1 MPSEATFDV
10 NASNIDSNFIL
21 RSHTVHSRVK
31 PECFDVSSYRSY
43 RVAASPNIQKFG
55 ALQCSVRTSN
65 IMTCK
70 YVRGIKDPGPSSF
83 LLFLHVRT
91 QVFRAKRA

>member
-1 MPSEATFDV
+1 M
-10 NASNIDSNFIL
+10 
-21 RSHTVHSRVK
+21 
-31 PECFDVSSYRSY
+31 SYRSY
-43 RVAASPNIQKFG
+43 RVDVSTNVQKFG
-55 ALQCSVRTSN
+55 TVQCPVRTST
-65 IMTCK
+65 IMTWK